1 MHRFFRQNLSYRI
14 ISLLIAVTL
23 WLWVTTESNPTQEK
37 VLEVPLETKN
47 LAAHLMVA
55 QITDSIKVRI
65 EGRENIVEDITSR
78 DISAIVNL
86 AGAKVGSN
94 TTTVEVTLPAGV
106 QLVNTTPSQV
116 KVVIDQVEEI
126 QVGIS
131 VETEGRIQEGYS
143 AITPLATPSEI
154 LIKGPKSLL
163 DTIDEVFV
171 TARIEGY
178 SQSYKENLPIKIKD
192 TKGNFIQEWLR
203 LEPSH
208 VEVYIPIL
216 KDEPSEKI
224 IVKPAIIG
232 NPADGYQIK
241 QVKVEP
247 EFVEVVGS
255 YNILSTLD
263 YLSTEIL
270 RIKDYYNIDDIEF
283 AILETSG
290 EISVIPKAPKRPL
303 TPEDLNLPTPNEGL
317 PYAMIMDG
325 KIDYEGL
332 VKSNHSLAWLQKELK
347 KRGVKDPREVF
358 FAFVDTTGK
367 LYLQLRNADKEKG
380 GTSK

>member
-55 QITDSIKVRI
+55 QIPDSIKVRI

-263 YLSTEIL
+263 YLSTETIIVDEL
-270 RIKDYYNIDDIEF
+270 
-283 AILETSG
+283 TSDLIQEVG
-290 EISVIPKAPKRPL
+290 IVSPDESIEISPNNVRVIIQLEELPEQRP
-303 TPEDLNLPTPNEGL
+303 
-317 PYAMIMDG
+317 
-325 KIDYEGL
+325 
-332 VKSNHSLAWLQKELK
+332 
-347 KRGVKDPREVF
+347 
-358 FAFVDTTGK
+358 
-367 LYLQLRNADKEKG
+367 
-380 GTSK
+380 